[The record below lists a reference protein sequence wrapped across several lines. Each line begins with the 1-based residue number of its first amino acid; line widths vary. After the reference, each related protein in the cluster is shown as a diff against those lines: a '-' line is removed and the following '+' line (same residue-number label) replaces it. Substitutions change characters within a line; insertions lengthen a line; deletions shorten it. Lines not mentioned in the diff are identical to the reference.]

1 VIVLKQILLAMR
13 IPLYLIALL
22 LSTKLRTVHGNV
34 DESSSIEDLLEQGDD
49 NLVTDDP
56 QSAIK
61 YYERGLEVMNE
72 EEDSLVVGLSLYI
85 NLGTAYSSIGDEQK
99 AASMYRQAILLH
111 SRNIDEIVE
120 ESFKKEATDLA
131 AQASFF
137 LGMTL
142 EEFKMFEKSAD
153 AYAYANT
160 LDEYHWASLANLGS
174 ILQDHLKQNA
184 EALAVYNKAFD
195 ILTQTEVE
203 PTDAPENPKDVLS
216 QLQYRIGLAISYA
229 TNRKCAMHND
239 PTKEVPCSEMAA
251 NAFNMAIEFNPDNE
265 EAKHMLASVTA
276 DATFLR
282 ASNTFVTKLFEDYAG
297 K

>member
-1 VIVLKQILLAMR
+1 MRVLL
-13 IPLYLIALL
+13 PLYFIALL
-22 LSTKLRTVHGNV
+22 LPSRLYSANGNV
-34 DESSSIEDLLEQGDD
+34 DESSSIEDLLEQGDN

-61 YYERGLEVMNE
+61 YYEQGIEVMNE
-72 EEDSLVVGLSLYI
+72 EEDSLVVGISLYT
-85 NLGTAYSSIGDEQK
+85 NLGTAYSSIGNEQK

-216 QLQYRIGLAISYA
+216 QLQYRIGLAITYA
-229 TNRKCAMHND
+229 GNRKCAMHND

-251 NAFNMAIEFNPDNE
+251 NAFNIAVELDPNNE
-265 EAKHMLASVTA
+265 KAKHMLASVTA
-276 DATFLR
+276 DATMQR
-282 ASNTFVTKLFEDYAG
+282 ASNTYVTKLFEEYAE